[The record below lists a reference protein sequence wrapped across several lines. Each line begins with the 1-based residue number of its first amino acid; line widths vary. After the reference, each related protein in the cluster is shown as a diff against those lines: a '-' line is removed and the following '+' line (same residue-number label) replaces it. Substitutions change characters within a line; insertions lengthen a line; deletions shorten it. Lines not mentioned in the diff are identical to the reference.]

1 MKYSNTDTISKL
13 KEQISGMESLLKVAK
28 LFLALFGGKEKL
40 KEMNE
45 NITQL
50 KAQLLEFETIPDKFN
65 SLFSKYGWIAYETIN
80 FEFMK
85 KQIQLEESGKHE
97 EAMNGFFEYYSNE
110 TISFLLNRLYG
121 LDEARIRID
130 FIQNA
135 FIDYKA
141 EKYYAMIPVVIMMID
156 GIVNDII
163 GKGFHT
169 EIESFDVWDSITS
182 IDNGIN
188 TIQSVFRKGRYKT
201 RIEPINEPYR
211 NGILHGIDLGYAN
224 KTVAVK
230 TWNYLFVVVDWA
242 KAKKSED
249 ARRAKFEKDN
259 EPVKLKTVLE
269 KIQKTDVV
277 KKEVEKWT
285 KTEYSIEYINNLNI
299 HPDEAQPDTAEYICI
314 QYFKNIKL
322 KNYKE
327 LSVLFWDN
335 YFYSTM
341 SRIQQIKN
349 DYKDISYN
357 DFVIIEIIDEA
368 PVIKEILI
376 KTDDKKLKMRLI
388 YQSKNEDIA
397 LPVLE
402 NGNWRIVGVREV

>member
-1 MKYSNTDTISKL
+1 MKYSDTDTISKL
-13 KEQISGMESLLKVAK
+13 KEQISGMEGLLKFSKV
-28 LFLALFGGKEKL
+28 FPALFGGKEKL
-40 KEMNE
+40 KELND
-45 NITQL
+45 NLTQL
-50 KAQLLEFETIPDKFN
+50 KTQIIDFETLPDKFN
-65 SLFSKYGWIAYETIN
+65 SLFSEHGWIAYESLN
-80 FEFMK
+80 FEFMR
-85 KQIQLEESGKHE
+85 KQIQLEGSGNHE
-97 EAMNGFFEYYSNE
+97 EAINGFFDYYSDE

-121 LDEARIRID
+121 LDEARIRIE

-135 FIDYKA
+135 FVDYKA
-141 EKYYAMIPVVIMMID
+141 ERYYAMIPVVIMMID

-169 EIESFDVWDSITS
+169 EIEKFDVWDSITS

-211 NGILHGIDLGYAN
+211 NGILHGVDLGYAN

-230 TWNYLFVVVDWA
+230 TWNYLFMVVDWA
-242 KAKKSED
+242 KAKKSEEG
-249 ARRAKFEKDN
+249 RKAKFDKDN
-259 EPVKLKTVLE
+259 EPVKLKDVFE
-269 KIQKTDVV
+269 KIQRNDVV
-277 KKEVEKWT
+277 KKEVEKW
-285 KTEYSIEYINNLNI
+285 KKNKYSEDYINSLNSNPDKA
-299 HPDEAQPDTAEYICI
+299 HPDSAEYICI
-314 QYFKNIKL
+314 QYFKYIKI

-327 LSVLFWDN
+327 LSALFWDN
-335 YFYSTM
+335 YFYSTT

-349 DYKDISYN
+349 DYKDTIYN
-357 DFVIIEIIDEA
+357 DVVITGIVDEA

-376 KTDDKKLKMRLI
+376 KANEKNLTMRLI
-388 YQSKNEDIA
+388 YQANKDDIA